1 MTSAEMRVAFRKSSK
16 NQTSWTDVMRAW
28 DDLKDTHYVR
38 MARAYL
44 RGRHPGMDRVG
55 PDGFRELGATLARFK
70 RTIELPRVRKVTS
83 ILRAIRPESL
93 LDIGSGRGVSLW
105 PILDLSHEMAWQAGI
120 YDEMGYAFDVFAG
133 DISERHARSLRAV
146 SDGSPGGFI
155 QAECI
160 DARKLPYE
168 DDFVD
173 VVTILEVLE
182 HMKTWDC
189 VRDACSE
196 ALRVAD
202 RFVIASVPSKSDDNP
217 DHHRLFTPHLLAQ
230 SFMEVGAQKAKTE
243 HVLNHIIVLVKK

>member
-1 MTSAEMRVAFRKSSK
+1 MRAGAMK
-16 NQTSWTDVMRAW
+16 AW
-28 DDLKDTHYVR
+28 DDLRGTHYVR
-38 MARAYL
+38 IARAYL
-44 RGRHPGMDRVG
+44 RGRHPGMDQVG
-55 PDGFRELGATLARFK
+55 PDGFRKLGATLARFK
-70 RTIELPRVRKVTS
+70 RTMGLPRVRKVIS

-105 PILDLSHEMAWQAGI
+105 PILDLSHEMVHQAGD
-120 YDEMGYAFDVFAG
+120 YNETSYAFDVFAG
-133 DISERHARSLRAV
+133 DISERHARSLCAV
-146 SDGSPGGFI
+146 ADGNPGGLI
-155 QAECI
+155 QAESL
-160 DARKLPYE
+160 DVRKMPYE

-202 RFVIASVPSKSDDNP
+202 RFVIASVPSKPDDNP
-217 DHHRLFTPHLLAQ
+217 DHHRVFTSHLLAQ

-243 HVLNHIIVLVKK
+243 HVLNHIVVLVKK